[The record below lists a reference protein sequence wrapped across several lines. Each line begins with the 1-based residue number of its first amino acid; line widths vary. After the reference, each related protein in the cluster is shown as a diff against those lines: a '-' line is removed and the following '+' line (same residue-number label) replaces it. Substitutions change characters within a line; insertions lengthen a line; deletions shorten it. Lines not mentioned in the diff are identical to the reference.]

1 MNEYEQQVQV
11 ERYREWCAERDA
23 QEEQQY
29 HIYLQERIVE
39 LEAENRIFRST
50 ESVDDS
56 VWDALLEQVRT
67 FQAKLDRVCEWKPM
81 PTGVGHSPGCGKIGL
96 AFASL
101 EIHKFCPFCGGKIV
115 ELKSALGDE
124 E

>member
-1 MNEYEQQVQV
+1 MSEQEQQREA
-11 ERYREWCAERDA
+11 ERYQEWCAERDA

-29 HIYLQERIVE
+29 YIYLEDRIAE

-67 FQAKLDRVCEWKPM
+67 FQAKLDRVR
-81 PTGVGHSPGCGKIGL
+81 GCQQYVLKGSGTP
-96 AFASL
+96 AEVMS
-101 EIHKFCPFCGGKIV
+101 GGTYMRTTDV
-115 ELKSALGDE
+115 LSALGDE